1 MYANAQ
7 ALVAPINS
15 KTAPRSQVSRDKV
28 RAVTTREVVKMRCRF
43 GLKRS
48 SGNQ

>member
-1 MYANAQ
+1 MYASAQ

-15 KTAPRSQVSRDKV
+15 KTAPRSQVKRAIV
-28 RAVTTREVVKMRCRF
+28 MAVTTTDVVKMRWRLGFHC
-43 GLKRS
+43 S

>member
-15 KTAPRSQVSRDKV
+15 KTAPRSQVSNDSV
-28 RAVTTREVVKMRCRF
+28 MAVMTSDVVKI
-43 GLKRS
+43 K
-48 SGNQ
+48 